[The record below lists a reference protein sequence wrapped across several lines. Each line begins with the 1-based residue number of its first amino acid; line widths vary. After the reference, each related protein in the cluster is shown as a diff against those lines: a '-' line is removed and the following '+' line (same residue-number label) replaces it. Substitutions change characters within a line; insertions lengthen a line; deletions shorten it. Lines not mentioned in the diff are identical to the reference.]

1 MWSLQ
6 TLDCITNSEAKI
18 AGNCT
23 NSNRLTTVMA
33 ILKGI
38 ICSTPVFGLTE
49 WWNISLYSILCQVAA
64 KKSPK
69 IRVCE
74 NTQTLCSSTY
84 TEIPKPTNLVFGHHF
99 QTQPKP
105 IQNSGHRIDRWENP
119 KNKKGAD
126 QSYWQFSFLPVML
139 PIVRTSNCSK
149 PARLLCNSH
158 WNEQFD
164 PRFITQWLKSSTNK
178 TDENWVTYLHIV
190 PH

>member
-6 TLDCITNSEAKI
+6 PLDCITNSEAKI

-38 ICSTPVFGLTE
+38 ICSTPVLGLIE
-49 WWNISLYSILCQVAA
+49 WWNISLYSILRQVAA

-69 IRVCE
+69 IRVC
-74 NTQTLCSSTY
+74 TY
-84 TEIPKPTNLVFGHHF
+84 TEIPKPTNLVFGHLLRI
-99 QTQPKP
+99 QPKP

-139 PIVRTSNCSK
+139 PIIRTSNYSK
-149 PARLLCNSH
+149 PARLLCNIH
-158 WNEQFD
+158 WNEQFK
-164 PRFITQWLKSSTNK
+164 PRFITQWLKSSTTK
-178 TDENWVTYLHIV
+178 RMKIELHIFT
-190 PH
+190 